1 MTYRAQE
8 AERIGRHGRKLR
20 PHSVL
25 DSHKAL
31 FTSLRWARARKY
43 EFDPSILELKRP
55 RVPKPEADV
64 YHMSQL
70 RAILAAC
77 NRSVAQ
83 EKLMVRVLVGS
94 GCARLRALRARAG
107 RARRPVRR
115 HDGLAHSRP
124 GGAASALGRRRQG
137 EEIAAGADHAEAGGG
152 D

>member
-77 NRSVAQ
+77 NRSVPQ
-83 EKLMVRVLVGS
+83 ESIGWEAFHGDWPNQS
-94 GCARLRALRARAG
+94 YGCGAVART
-107 RARRPVRR
+107 
-115 HDGLAHSRP
+115 
-124 GGAASALGRRRQG
+124 
-137 EEIAAGADHAEAGGG
+137 
-152 D
+152 